1 MNSCSSAYPEEVLIK
16 KLATLWYLMLYFSI
30 YYLLKPYK
38 QIKVDLGSPLSNK
51 LIALGHIA

>member
-16 KLATLWYLMLYFSI
+16 ELATLWYLMLYFSI

>member
-16 KLATLWYLMLYFSI
+16 ELATLWYLMLYFSI

-51 LIALGHIA
+51 LIA